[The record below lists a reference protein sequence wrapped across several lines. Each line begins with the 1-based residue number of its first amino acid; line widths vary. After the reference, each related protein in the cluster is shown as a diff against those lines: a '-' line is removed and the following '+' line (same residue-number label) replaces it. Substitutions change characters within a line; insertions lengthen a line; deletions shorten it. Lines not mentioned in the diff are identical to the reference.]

1 MVLFYAVTGAMA
13 LATALMLVWPLIAR
27 HGGVEP
33 GMPRDAQ
40 LYRDQ
45 LDEVERDLA
54 RGTINAGEAAGAR
67 ADVSRRLIGATE
79 RAEAAGA
86 PGPAPRLHS
95 HLLTGIALIGAPALA
110 LALYL
115 ANGMPGQPD
124 IPYAGRPA
132 AGQEARPSQTEAEAA
147 FTPIPAPPLS
157 GEQQDYATM
166 IARLETVMEQRPND
180 ARGLELLASGY
191 MRLGRYGEAWRA
203 YEKLAVVT
211 GDPAEAEL
219 HASMAEAMVL
229 AAGGYV
235 SPEAERALDQAL
247 ARDPALAMARYYR
260 GLLMA
265 QNGRIDEA
273 IATWKTLRV
282 DSVLAEAASQNG
294 ASEGASDGLAGP
306 SSADIEAAGALSK
319 EERQEMI
326 ATMVARLDARLT
338 TEGGEVEEWLR
349 LMNAYAQLGQRDNA
363 ARIARGSGDGAIRR
377 MSAPVHDDIT
387 ALAGLPGPLIGLD
400 LGTKTIGVAVSDG
413 LRMTATALETVQR
426 KKFTADAA
434 RLEEIITGRGI
445 TAVVLGLPRNMDGSE
460 GPRCQSTRAF
470 ARNLAARITQPIAFW
485 DERLSTVAAERALLE
500 ADSSRKRRS
509 QVIDKVAAAY
519 ILQGALDRLA
529 ALRDAEPRHGEP
541 RHGETRE
548 HR

>member
-1 MVLFYAVTGAMA
+1 M
-13 LATALMLVWPLIAR
+13 
-27 HGGVEP
+27 
-33 GMPRDAQ
+33 
-40 LYRDQ
+40 
-45 LDEVERDLA
+45 
-54 RGTINAGEAAGAR
+54 
-67 ADVSRRLIGATE
+67 
-79 RAEAAGA
+79 
-86 PGPAPRLHS
+86 
-95 HLLTGIALIGAPALA
+95 
-110 LALYL
+110 
-115 ANGMPGQPD
+115 GQPD
-124 IPYAGRPA
+124 LPLAGRPA
-132 AGQEARPSQTEAEAA
+132 AGQEARPSQAEAEAA
-147 FTPIPAPPLS
+147 FTPVPAPPLS
-157 GEQQDYATM
+157 SEQQDYATM

-180 ARGLELLASGY
+180 ARGLELLASVY

-235 SPEAERALDQAL
+235 SPEAERALNQAL

-273 IATWKTLRV
+273 IATWKTLRAEAPEGAAWRNFL

-363 ARIARGSGDGAIRR
+363 ARIARLGIAAFGSSSEAGFLREQ
-377 MSAPVHDDIT
+377 
-387 ALAGLPGPLIGLD
+387 ALVMGL
-400 LGTKTIGVAVSDG
+400 
-413 LRMTATALETVQR
+413 
-426 KKFTADAA
+426 F
-434 RLEEIITGRGI
+434 
-445 TAVVLGLPRNMDGSE
+445 
-460 GPRCQSTRAF
+460 
-470 ARNLAARITQPIAFW
+470 
-485 DERLSTVAAERALLE
+485 DE
-500 ADSSRKRRS
+500 
-509 QVIDKVAAAY
+509 
-519 ILQGALDRLA
+519 
-529 ALRDAEPRHGEP
+529 
-541 RHGETRE
+541 
-548 HR
+548 